1 MKKKFTA
8 KKTSLLTRATTIMNV
23 PLESERHPQSP
34 LLAKS
39 PLAQDIADYWM
50 AIDVQKELIRMAHEE
65 ALALFKDRQ
74 EQERRL
80 LHEYH
85 TTYEDKFPSLT
96 IDPLSP

>member
-1 MKKKFTA
+1 
-8 KKTSLLTRATTIMNV
+8 MNV
-23 PLESERHPQSP
+23 PLDSERHPQAP

-39 PLAQDIADYWM
+39 PVAQDFADHRM
-50 AIDVQKELIRMAHEE
+50 AIDVQKELIRTAHEE

-85 TTYEDKFPSLT
+85 TTYDDKFPSLT
-96 IDPLSP
+96 IGPLSP

>member
-1 MKKKFTA
+1 
-8 KKTSLLTRATTIMNV
+8 MNV

-34 LLAKS
+34 ILARS
-39 PLAQDIADYWM
+39 PIAQDIADYKM
-50 AIDVQKELIRMAHEE
+50 AIDVQKELIRAAHEE

-85 TTYEDKFPSLT
+85 ATYDNNLPSLS
-96 IDPLSP
+96 IGPCGS